1 DESELTQ
8 QSRTFLDDSKSQKE
22 HAYVMNCLLHGFK
35 HLCSQV
41 SEPSRVTT
49 MPQNGLLHLHS
60 SLRGRLRPTVC
71 DEQILN
77 SLHPT
82 PAVGGYPKEVTRKVL
97 ARLEPFKRGWYAG
110 TIGRISLETTELAVG
125 IRSMLARKKSIYIYA
140 GAGIISQSD
149 AEMEWREL
157 CQKTQ
162 PFRSRWNA

>member
-1 DESELTQ
+1 
-8 QSRTFLDDSKSQKE
+8 
-22 HAYVMNCLLHGFK
+22 
-35 HLCSQV
+35 
-41 SEPSRVTT
+41 
-49 MPQNGLLHLHS
+49 MPQNGLLHLHC
-60 SLRGRLRPTVC
+60 LEQATATVC

-82 PAVGGYPKEVTRKVL
+82 PAVGGYPKEVTESL
-97 ARLEPFKRGWYAG
+97 ARLSRLPWLVCRNHWANF
-110 TIGRISLETTELAVG
+110 SETTELAVG

-140 GAGIISQSD
+140 GAGLFQSD